1 LRRRPDEKSMSGVR
15 GARLGGVDEMKREM
29 GFEDG
34 WTCGSEPVE
43 EGFSVY
49 ACSADVEGL
58 PRSFDNAFV
67 WETFG
72 GTSAT

>member
-1 LRRRPDEKSMSGVR
+1 MSGVR
-15 GARLGGVDEMKREM
+15 RVRLGGVDEMKWEI
-29 GFEDG
+29 GLEEG
-34 WTCGSEPVE
+34 GTCGSEPVE

-58 PRSFDNAFV
+58 ARCFDTAFV

-72 GTSAT
+72 GTRAT